1 MEKLIDII
9 LTNKNDI
16 DEEKEQLL
24 SKHISEYITDDRLP
38 SMPIKSL
45 YRIFKNQSN
54 KKENKNNP
62 KNNTKRT
69 KKKQNKKNPKKKQM
83 NNTISN
89 EEENDLYFKK
99 VDFYI

>member
-1 MEKLIDII
+1 MLFTILYEISKLQEETEEYVRNEYKKLIDII

-45 YRIFKNQSN
+45 YRIFK
-54 KKENKNNP
+54 K
-62 KNNTKRT
+62 T
-69 KKKQNKKNPKKKQM
+69 
-83 NNTISN
+83 
-89 EEENDLYFKK
+89 
-99 VDFYI
+99 